1 MSDNLTL
8 RCLNTLGAVTPNT
21 RDKAEAIARHLYRV
35 LGREPGVMWG
45 KDSNPDNVEHYSG
58 RAIDVMV
65 TQHGWGNDD
74 EMGDEVV
81 RYVLANGFA
90 WGLGHIIWQQ
100 RIYPAWGSYQ
110 DNPDG
115 GWRVMEDRGST
126 TNNHMDHPH
135 VYFRDDNPIDLNNL
149 EEGAELITPNDIEAI
164 AEAVWTHIIDYQGHR
179 AAAWNRLA
187 DTESRVIDL
196 YDGRAPRAP
205 RSEEPGAHAAP
216 VGLALG
222 NVESRVVQMFDEQKQ
237 MASELSALTH
247 SVSDIQA
254 QLKRNADAG
263 DGNPPSESP
272 ARAETER
279 QE

>member
-35 LGREPGVMWG
+35 LGREPGVMWD

-100 RIYPAWGSYQ
+100 RIYPTILR
-110 DNPDG
+110 
-115 GWRVMEDRGST
+115 WRGM
-126 TNNHMDHPH
+126 
-135 VYFRDDNPIDLNNL
+135 
-149 EEGAELITPNDIEAI
+149 
-164 AEAVWTHIIDYQGHR
+164 HR
-179 AAAWNRLA
+179 
-187 DTESRVIDL
+187 
-196 YDGRAPRAP
+196 
-205 RSEEPGAHAAP
+205 
-216 VGLALG
+216 
-222 NVESRVVQMFDEQKQ
+222 
-237 MASELSALTH
+237 
-247 SVSDIQA
+247 
-254 QLKRNADAG
+254 
-263 DGNPPSESP
+263 
-272 ARAETER
+272 
-279 QE
+279 